1 LNQSIELNHQYLSLS
16 HPDDDQEHQ
25 EHHQQQQ
32 AERMSLEE
40 QEQAGRRL
48 YLASKQGDTKQA
60 RELLKSRAASALLV
74 EFVAHDENDQTPLWI
89 ACQRGHREIVSILID
104 FGASKNARSRV
115 RLIIIL
121 ID

>member
-1 LNQSIELNHQYLSLS
+1 MIEPSIKLNHQYLS
-16 HPDDDQEHQ
+16 HPDDDQQ
-25 EHHQQQQ
+25 EQQEE
-32 AERMSLEE
+32 AERMTLEE

-60 RELLKSRAASALLV
+60 RELLKSRAASASSLV

-115 RLIIIL
+115 RVCG
-121 ID
+121 